1 MVTNLGYL
9 KKYQILSV
17 NWSYTNRSWFWK
29 YFKIVLFI

>member
-29 YFKIVLFI
+29 

>member
-1 MVTNLGYL
+1 MVTNLSYF

-29 YFKIVLFI
+29 

>member
-1 MVTNLGYL
+1 MVTKLMYF

-17 NWSYTNRSWFWK
+17 NRSYTNRSWFWK

>member
-1 MVTNLGYL
+1 MLTNLGYF

-17 NWSYTNRSWFWK
+17 NLSYTNRSWFWK

>member
-1 MVTNLGYL
+1 MLTNLRNF

-17 NWSYTNRSWFWK
+17 NWSYTNRSWFRK

>member
-1 MVTNLGYL
+1 MVTNLGYF

-17 NWSYTNRSWFWK
+17 NGSYTNRSWFWK